1 MNAQDAADFL
11 PTVDTR
17 SLVDKVEMNL
27 IDFFIKK
34 EYKPGD
40 VIPKETELANAMG
53 VSRTVVRESLTRLKT
68 LGIIEAVKHKGTI
81 IKSPDLSTLL
91 GKSMIP
97 RMLDDSTLKD
107 IFELRLVIEIGMADL
122 IFQHVTSED
131 IAELEIIINTEPE
144 KSDDMLFDIDHE
156 DKFHGKLYEI
166 AKNETLKK
174 FQQILLPVFNY
185 MYDSGLINKPIQ
197 KTKHVSHHG
206 LVKILKNGSPDE
218 FRSAMRNHLENHFQR
233 LYA

>member
-1 MNAQDAADFL
+1 MNAQGTADFL
-11 PTVDTR
+11 PIVDTR

-40 VIPKETELANAMG
+40 VIPKEIELANSMG

-81 IKSPDLSTLL
+81 IKSPDLSALL
-91 GKSMIP
+91 AKSMIP

-107 IFELRLVIEIGMADL
+107 IFEFRLVIEIGMADL
-122 IFQHVTSED
+122 IFQHVTPED
-131 IAELEIIINTEPE
+131 IAELEQIINIEPE
-144 KSDDMLFDIDHE
+144 KSNHVLFDIDHE
-156 DKFHGKLYEI
+156 IRFHGKLYEI
-166 AKNETLKK
+166 AGNKTLKK
-174 FQQILLPVFNY
+174 FQQVLLPVFNY
-185 MYDSGLINKPIQ
+185 MYDSGLVNKPI
-197 KTKHVSHHG
+197 KKVKHISHQG
-206 LVKILKNGSPDE
+206 LVDALKNGTPDK

-233 LYA
+233 LYG